1 MIRSLQ
7 SWRFI
12 FALMIFLHHFPVD
25 GKGLF
30 AAGGSCGVSFFLVL
44 SGFVMSAGYGE
55 RVLQNDFNYGNYFKK
70 RLTRVYPL
78 HLLCLCVAALLLVMA
93 GAFGLKNGVVLGI
106 NALLL
111 QSWIPVKEIYFS
123 FNAVSWCLCD
133 LLFFYAMFPL
143 LHRFLARIGLGKS
156 IVLTSMTVAVYFV
169 ILYSIPEDLGH
180 PLLYISPLFRLL
192 DFVIGMWLYN
202 AYIRMAGSERVVR
215 RLKSIPYLLKSLAEA
230 VPVVLLSVFL
240 IIFPAIPKKFIY
252 ASFWWIPSCLLIMTF
267 AVASQTGGG
276 GMFSRL
282 LENRALVYL
291 GNISFSFYMVHQ
303 LGIRILGAVTER
315 VDMEMPW
322 QILMALSLAVIL
334 VGSIAANWLYE
345 KPVAAY
351 LNRKLIRQ

>member
-1 MIRSLQ
+1 MIKSLQ

-12 FALMIFLHHFPVD
+12 FALIIFLHHFPVD

-30 AAGGSCGVSFFLVL
+30 EAGGSCGVSFFLIL

-55 RVLQNDFNYGNYFKK
+55 KVLQKDFNYSNYFKK
-70 RLTRVYPL
+70 RMTRVYPL
-78 HLLCLCVAALLLVMA
+78 HLLCLCVAVLLLVMA
-93 GAFGLKNGVVLGI
+93 GTFGLKNGVVLGI

-240 IIFPAIPKKFIY
+240 IIFPAIPEKFIY

-282 LENRALVYL
+282 LENRTLVYL
-291 GNISFSFYMVHQ
+291 GNMSFSFYMVHQ
-303 LGIRILGAVTER
+303 LGIRILNVLLEKMGIGT
-315 VDMEMPW
+315 PW
-322 QILMALSLAVIL
+322 YINLVLFAAIILAVSII
-334 VGSIAANWLYE
+334 VSRYFEKPIAA
-345 KPVAAY
+345 A
-351 LNRKLIRQ
+351 LNRKLIRV

>member
-133 LLFFYAMFPL
+133 FLFFYAMFPL
-143 LHRFLARIGLGKS
+143 LHRFSARIGLGKS
-156 IVLTSMTVAVYFV
+156 IVLTGMAAVIYFV
-169 ILYSIPEDLGH
+169 IMYSIPENWAH

-192 DFVIGMWLYN
+192 DFVIGMLLYDV
-202 AYIRMAGSERVVR
+202 YRRMIGSERIVR
-215 RLKSIPYLLKSLAEA
+215 RLKSIPYLLKSLAET
-230 VPVVLLSVFL
+230 VPIILLSVFI
-240 IIFPAIPKKFIY
+240 IIFPVIPEKFIC

-267 AVASQTGGG
+267 AAASQTGG

-282 LENRALVYL
+282 LENKTLVYL

-303 LGIRILGAVTER
+303 LGIRILNILFDKTGIGT
-315 VDMEMPW
+315 PW
-322 QILMALSLAVIL
+322 YINLALFAAIILA
-334 VGSIAANWLYE
+334 GSIIVSRYFE
-345 KPVAAY
+345 KPVVTA
-351 LNRKLIRQ
+351 LNRKLIRV